1 MENLDGVV
9 WSEMGEKNKKSLVTE
24 MLKNLNSVMHLK
36 YICYKKVTNAAETE
50 SIPSKIFE
58 EHAIMKS

>member
-1 MENLDGVV
+1 
-9 WSEMGEKNKKSLVTE
+9 

>member
-1 MENLDGVV
+1 
-9 WSEMGEKNKKSLVTE
+9 
-24 MLKNLNSVMHLK
+24 MLKNLNSVMHL
-36 YICYKKVTNAAETE
+36 KKVTNAAETE